1 MKKLLVAALMAW
13 TAGTMSLATAQTSA
27 EAIAKEEVNA
37 LVGRV
42 QQKIRAG
49 QQSAEQLAPE
59 LAAFGAL
66 RAKYAESE
74 PALAARILQLEYSLV
89 RDVVKDAKMA
99 TELRTLLTTK
109 YGDHIKGTQI
119 AAMLA
124 REEQA
129 EKARAAQ
136 SAIIGKP
143 APELTFTWSTRPG
156 LKKLSDL
163 KGKVVVIDFWA
174 TWCGPCIAT
183 FPQIHELTEHYKN
196 ADVVVLGVTSLQGA
210 VSGLE
215 PARIDTRNDPQKEYA
230 LTADFIKAKKMT
242 WPVVFSEQRVFNP
255 DYGVNGIPHM
265 AIIAP
270 DGTVRHN
277 GLHPAMPHAEK
288 LKLIDALL
296 KESGKPAAARAGGE

>member
-1 MKKLLVAALMAW
+1 MKKILVAALVAW
-13 TAGTMSLATAQTSA
+13 TMGTMSLATAQTNATASS
-27 EAIAKEEVNA
+27 KEELDA
-37 LVGRV
+37 LISRV

-49 QQSAEQLAPE
+49 EKSSEQLAPE

-66 RAKYAESE
+66 RAKYADSN
-74 PALAARILQLEYSLV
+74 PAMAAKITELEYSLV
-89 RDVVKDAKMA
+89 RDVVKNSKMA
-99 TELRTLLTTK
+99 SELRTLLATK
-109 YGDHIKGTQI
+109 YRDYIKGTQLASSI
-119 AAMLA
+119 AM
-124 REEQA
+124 EEQA
-129 EKARAAQ
+129 EKARSTQ
-136 SAIIGKP
+136 SALIGKR
-143 APELTFTWSTRPG
+143 APELTFTWSTRPD

-215 PARIDTRNDPQKEYA
+215 PARIDTRNDPQKEYS

-255 DYGVNGIPHM
+255 DYGVHGIPHM

-277 GLHPAMPHAEK
+277 GLHPSMPHARK
-288 LKLIDALL
+288 LELIDELL
-296 KESGKPAAARAGGE
+296 KEFGKAAATRAGGE

>member
-1 MKKLLVAALMAW
+1 MKKILVAALAAW
-13 TAGTMSLATAQTSA
+13 TAGVMSLAIAQTSA
-27 EAIAKEEVNA
+27 TAGAKEELDA
-37 LVGRV
+37 LVSRV
-42 QQKIRAG
+42 QQKLRAG
-49 QQSAEQLAPE
+49 EKSAEQLAPE

-66 RAKYAESE
+66 RAKYADSD
-74 PALAARILQLEYSLV
+74 PAMAARILQMEYSLV
-89 RDVVKDAKMA
+89 RDVVKNFKIAK
-99 TELRTLLTTK
+99 ELRTLLATK
-109 YGDHIKGTQI
+109 YRDYVKEAQLASMI
-119 AAMLA
+119 AM
-124 REEQA
+124 EEQA
-129 EKARAAQ
+129 EKAHATQTAL
-136 SAIIGKP
+136 IGKR
-143 APELTFTWSTRPG
+143 APELTFTWSTRPD

-242 WPVVFSEQRVFNP
+242 WPVVFSEQGVFNP
-255 DYGVNGIPHM
+255 DYGVRGIPHM

-288 LKLIDALL
+288 LKLIDELL
-296 KESGKPAAARAGGE
+296 KESGKPVGARAGGE

>member
-1 MKKLLVAALMAW
+1 MKKLLFAALAAW
-13 TAGTMSLATAQTSA
+13 TAGMMTLATAQTGPSA
-27 EAIAKEEVNA
+27 AAKEEVNA
-37 LVGRV
+37 VIARA

-49 QQSAEQLAPE
+49 ERSMEQLAPE
-59 LAAFGAL
+59 LAAFAAL
-66 RAKYAESE
+66 RAKYDASD
-74 PALAARILQLEYSLV
+74 PATAARIIQLEYSLV
-89 RDVVKDAKMA
+89 RDVAKDAKKA
-99 TELRTLLTTK
+99 EELRTLITTK
-109 YGDHIKGTQI
+109 YADHSKG
-119 AAMLA
+119 MLA
-124 REEQA
+124 AEEQA

-136 SAIIGKP
+136 TAVIGKP

-183 FPQIHELTEHYKN
+183 FPQIHELSEHYKN

-255 DYGVNGIPHM
+255 DYGVRGIPHM

-277 GLHPAMPHAEK
+277 GLHPAMPHNEK
-288 LKLIDALL
+288 LQLIDDLL
-296 KESGKPAAARAGGE
+296 KESGKPAARTSGE